1 MLSKAES
8 LESHE
13 LWRANWE
20 RLNVVLRGLV
30 HEEVRKAGVQQERE
44 RESGAGR
51 KPRVRHPQ
59 SLTEKAQ
66 KMGVTLIMRCG
77 CRVSQ
82 AGELTITL
90 DISQLPE
97 TSVRASV
104 VEW

>member
-44 RESGAGR
+44 REWGR
-51 KPRVRHPQ
+51 K
-59 SLTEKAQ
+59 KA
-66 KMGVTLIMRCG
+66 K
-77 CRVSQ
+77 S
-82 AGELTITL
+82 
-90 DISQLPE
+90 E
-97 TSVRASV
+97 TSPEPHREST
-104 VEW
+104 ENGSDPHHEMWLPS